1 MCIPNSGK
9 HVLNFKLCKIMHDK
23 QFYKA
28 LETQKLSFEVR
39 LTLEKDV
46 YFEKTS
52 TVRIHCCLLIDK

>member
-1 MCIPNSGK
+1 
-9 HVLNFKLCKIMHDK
+9 MHDK

-52 TVRIHCCLLIDK
+52 TVKKNILL